1 MEASMRV
8 AVLKCQKLPS
18 FVTWEIPN
26 VEDLFADDR
35 MLIAELAERGVEAE
49 SVVWGHSSVDWD
61 RFDLALIRSTWDYI
75 DERER
80 FLSVLAEIEESSCQ
94 LFNPLEAVRWNSDK
108 SYLLDLRDWQVP
120 IVPTHLASGTA
131 PAILQDRIVQ
141 QGWKNAVLKPRIG
154 AGAADVCRVPSHE
167 IAQTLA
173 QRTAQR
179 PQQELLVQPLIES
192 VIGEGEWSF
201 IYIDGELSHVL
212 LKKPA
217 PGDYRAHGIYGG
229 TVERV
234 EPRRDDLLQV
244 EAMLAKLPF
253 DLLYARL
260 DLVRIEDHMV
270 VMELELV
277 EPILYFNLAPQGVS
291 RLVSAALSRAGLPQR

>member
-1 MEASMRV
+1 MRV

-49 SVVWGHSSVDWD
+49 SVIWGDPGVDWD
-61 RFDLALIRSTWDYI
+61 QFDIALIRSTWDYI

-80 FLSVLAEIEESSCQ
+80 FLAVLAGIEESSCQ

-108 SYLLDLRDWQVP
+108 SYLFDLRDWQVP
-120 IVPTHLASGTA
+120 IVPTHLASATD
-131 PAILQDRIVQ
+131 PAILQDGIVR
-141 QGWKNAVLKPRIG
+141 QGWQSAVLKPRIG
-154 AGAADVCRVPSHE
+154 VGAADVCRVPSHE
-167 IAQTLA
+167 VARTIA

-179 PQQELLVQPLIES
+179 PHQELLVQPLIES
-192 VIGEGEWSF
+192 VVSEGEWSF

-217 PGDYRAHGIYGG
+217 PGDYRAHGIYGC
-229 TVERV
+229 TIERV

-244 EAMLAKLPF
+244 EAMLARLPF
-253 DLLYARL
+253 DLLYVRL
-260 DLVRIEDHMV
+260 DLVRIEDRLA

-277 EPILYFNLAPQGVS
+277 EPILYFNLAPHGAS
-291 RLVSAALSRAGLPQR
+291 RLASAALSRAGASSTVPTG

>member
-1 MEASMRV
+1 MRV

-49 SVVWGHSSVDWD
+49 SVVWGDSSVDWD
-61 RFDLALIRSTWDYI
+61 RFDVALIRSTWDYI
-75 DERER
+75 DERKR

-108 SYLLDLRDWQVP
+108 SYLFDLRDWQVP
-120 IVPTHLASGTA
+120 IVPTHLASTVA
-131 PAILQDRIVQ
+131 PAILQDEIVR
-141 QGWKNAVLKPRIG
+141 QGWRSAVLKPRIG
-154 AGAADVCRVPSHE
+154 VGAAGVCRVPSQE
-167 IAQTLA
+167 LA
-173 QRTAQR
+173 RTIEQRTAQR
-179 PQQELLVQPLIES
+179 PHQELLVQPLIES
-192 VIGEGEWSF
+192 VVSEGEWSF

-217 PGDYRAHGIYGG
+217 PGDYRAHGIYGC
-229 TVERV
+229 TIERV

-244 EAMLAKLPF
+244 EAMLERLPF
-253 DLLYARL
+253 DLLYVRL
-260 DLVRIEDHMV
+260 DLVRIEDHLAI
-270 VMELELV
+270 MELELV
-277 EPILYFNLAPQGVS
+277 EPILYFNLASQGVS
-291 RLVSAALSRAGLPQR
+291 RLVNAILSRAS